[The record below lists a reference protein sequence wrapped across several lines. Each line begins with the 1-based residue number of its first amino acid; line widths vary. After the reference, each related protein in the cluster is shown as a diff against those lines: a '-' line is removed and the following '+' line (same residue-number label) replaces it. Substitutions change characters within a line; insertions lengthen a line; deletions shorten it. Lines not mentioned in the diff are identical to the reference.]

1 MRRSIAQAALLLLTS
16 CGLPPAPVDA
26 TLWPEADPLFH
37 ADPNW
42 IGGDGAYSIDLGQG
56 RVLWLFGDS
65 FIAKTPARVRSES
78 WFVRNS
84 LAIQSGS
91 DPSTS
96 SMRFVVPV
104 DAQAVPRSFMPEQGA
119 QWFWPGHGIRLGD
132 VLLLF
137 YERVQAPP
145 GDPSGFEG
153 AGWTARRVARPDDD
167 PLDWVL
173 EPVQE
178 PANSFGMQLGEA
190 AVAEGS
196 TVYVFATRGNPHQ
209 VFVARM
215 DADALVAGDL
225 SAPEWWQGERYEV
238 DAAPATIIPDGA
250 PEFSV
255 HHDSGRNEWV
265 MIESHGYG
273 DSTVVLRTAPAPEGP
288 WSGPEEVFHP
298 PESDAPAPF
307 VYAAKG
313 HAELTGADM
322 VVTYVPSSFDPI
334 APADEPRLYYPR
346 FVRVNWKK

>member
-1 MRRSIAQAALLLLTS
+1 M
-16 CGLPPAPVDA
+16 
-26 TLWPEADPLFH
+26 
-37 ADPNW
+37 
-42 IGGDGAYSIDLGQG
+42 
-56 RVLWLFGDS
+56 
-65 FIAKTPARVRSES
+65 
-78 WFVRNS
+78 
-84 LAIQSGS
+84 
-91 DPSTS
+91 
-96 SMRFVVPV
+96 
-104 DAQAVPRSFMPEQGA
+104 
-119 QWFWPGHGIRLGD
+119 
-132 VLLLF
+132 
-137 YERVQAPP
+137 
-145 GDPSGFEG
+145 
-153 AGWTARRVARPDDD
+153 ARPDDE

-288 WSGPEEVFHP
+288 WSGPEKVFRP
-298 PESDAPAPF
+298 PESDAPAAF